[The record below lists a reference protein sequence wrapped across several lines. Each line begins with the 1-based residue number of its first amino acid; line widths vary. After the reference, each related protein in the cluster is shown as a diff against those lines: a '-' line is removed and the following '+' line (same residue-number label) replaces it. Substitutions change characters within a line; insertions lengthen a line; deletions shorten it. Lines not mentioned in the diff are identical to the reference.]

1 MRGFKGFT
9 LVELLIVVV
18 IIGILAAIALP
29 SYQSYVKRKNRV
41 ETQSTM
47 MEIAQKLQSYKL
59 SNGDY
64 GVNNST
70 SSYAVNP
77 LTNPAIYG
85 QTVSPRSGPALYN
98 LTITASPNS
107 SWTMTATPISTGI
120 QNSNGALTLTNSGT
134 QCWYKGKDDATGT
147 CLNWTDK

>member
-47 MEIAQKLQSYKL
+47 MEIAQRLQSYKL

-77 LTNPAIYG
+77 LINPAIYG
-85 QTVSPRSGPALYN
+85 QTVSPRSSPALYD

-107 SWTMTATPISTGI
+107 SWTMTATPKAAGM
-120 QNSNGALTLTNSGT
+120 QKNNGALTLTHSGT
-134 QCWYKGKDDATGT
+134 QCWFKNDDASGS
-147 CLNWTDK
+147 CLNWSDK